1 MLFLDDD
8 MAMSAKCITITYL
21 ATVKD
26 QEQQM
31 RAVHTLQQCL
41 RSQLS
46 LHGSPNQPEVLVWLK

>member
-1 MLFLDDD
+1 M
-8 MAMSAKCITITYL
+8 MTWAMSAKCITISNL

-26 QEQQM
+26 LQERQM

-46 LHGSPNQPEVLVWLK
+46 LPGPLNQPEVLVWLK